1 MQTIRRITSPT
12 LAERKALHAL
22 LRDSVQHGASVGYLL
37 PLPETTLEDF
47 WNDMFAQV
55 QRGER
60 ILLVAGDSDDIA
72 GSVQLS
78 LCMKP
83 NARHRAEVQK
93 LLVHSSHRRQG
104 LALRLMEAIEDEAT
118 KSSLTLLTLDTET
131 GSAAETLYDRLGY
144 RRVGIVPRYAGLP
157 SGELRHCTFFYR
169 ELVEP
174 DPQSES

>member
-1 MQTIRRITSPT
+1 MHTIRCLTSPT
-12 LAERKALHAL
+12 LTERKALYAL

-60 ILLVAGDSDDIA
+60 IILVAGDTDAIA

-78 LCMKP
+78 LCTKP
-83 NARHRAEVQK
+83 NGRHRAEVQK
-93 LLVHSSHRRQG
+93 LLVHSSQRRQG
-104 LALRLMEAIEDEAT
+104 LALRLMTAIEAEAGQH
-118 KSSLTLLTLDTET
+118 SLTLLTLDTET

-144 RRVGIVPRYAGLP
+144 VRVGAIPRYAGVP
-157 SGELRHCTFFYR
+157 SGELRTCTFFYR
-169 ELVEP
+169 ELRT
-174 DPQSES
+174 S

>member
-1 MQTIRRITSPT
+1 MHTIRRLASPT
-12 LAERKALHAL
+12 LAEREALHAL
-22 LRDSVQHGASVGYLL
+22 LRDSVRNGASVGYLL
-37 PLPETTLEDF
+37 PLPETTVENF

-60 ILLVAGDSDDIA
+60 ILLVAGDSDSIA

-83 NARHRAEVQK
+83 NGRHRAEVQK
-93 LLVHSSHRRQG
+93 LLVHSNHRRQG
-104 LALRLMEAIEDEAT
+104 LALRLMRAIEDEAA

-144 RRVGIVPRYAGLP
+144 QRVGVVPRYAGLP
-157 SGELRHCTFFYR
+157 TRCPGCGLRFG
-169 ELVEP
+169 
-174 DPQSES
+174 